1 MPLIPRP
8 TREAFDRIIYD
19 EFNARLKRRP
29 AISEEL
35 KKYFE
40 KARERL
46 VRKVR
51 EQVQAKLEVGMKPN
65 IRQEAADIF
74 ESWLN
79 ELLLNRFI
87 ALGSSD

>member
-35 KKYFE
+35 KETPKVIATGGLAGQFVNHSKYIDSAE
-40 KARERL
+40 SG
-46 VRKVR
+46 KVGYISF
-51 EQVQAKLEVGMKPN
+51 ATLSANSIPYLITSLMS
-65 IRQEAADIF
+65 F
-74 ESWLN
+74 
-79 ELLLNRFI
+79 
-87 ALGSSD
+87 